1 LDFAVLEI
9 RVHDG
14 GTKAWYQEELRAH
27 ISNIEDG
34 AHWEWRETFETSNSL
49 SRCTSSN
56 QATPLNPSQRVP
68 STEG

>member
-1 LDFAVLEI
+1 MDFAVLEI

-34 AHWEWRETFETSNSL
+34 AHWEWRERWGVVL
-49 SRCTSSN
+49 WW
-56 QATPLNPSQRVP
+56 
-68 STEG
+68 GGGW